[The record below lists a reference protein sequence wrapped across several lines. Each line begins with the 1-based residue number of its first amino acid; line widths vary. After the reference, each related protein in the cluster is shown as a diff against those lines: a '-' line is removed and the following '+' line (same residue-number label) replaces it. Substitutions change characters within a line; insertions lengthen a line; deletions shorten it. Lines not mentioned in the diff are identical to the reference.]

1 MIKASRIGFAVVA
14 MLALIAAPAFA
25 KTVFNTH
32 LTGKDQ
38 VPSRE
43 TKASGQAQLA
53 LSNDKTTLDFRVN
66 VANIE
71 NVVAVRLGNATTGA
85 TGPDVAVLFG
95 PVAPGGGKSTGV
107 LAKGT
112 LTTANFVGPMAGKTM
127 AEFVAEIE
135 AGRIY
140 ITVVTDDGVG
150 VPDEKPGDFASGEI
164 RGQF

>member
-25 KTVFNTH
+25 KSVFNTH

-53 LSNDKTTLDFRVN
+53 LSSDRMSLDFRIN
-66 VANIE
+66 VANID
-71 NVVAVRLGNATTGA
+71 NVVSVRLANAPTGA

-112 LTTANFVGPMAGKTM
+112 LTATNLIGPMAGRTI
-127 AEFVAEIE
+127 ADLVAEIE

-140 ITVVTDDGVG
+140 VTVVTDDGVG
-150 VPDEKPGDFASGEI
+150 APDEKPGDFASGEI